1 MVGFAFLEVLRQ
13 GCLAVKKLTEMR
25 VQMLVKTDRKAK
37 GQPSVGR
44 DLIHAKALKLFRQNG
59 FHGTSMQDIA
69 EAVGILKGSL
79 YHHIENKDQ
88 LLSEVLEDYVA
99 QVHHRVREVFKSRLP
114 PRAKLSRMIMV
125 ELEVMAAHQDAI
137 VVWSGERGHLGNKL
151 ATLEERTRAVDD
163 MLRSVVRAG
172 VKAEIWSEVNE
183 RMACQ
188 AILGMLAYF
197 SAWYRPN
204 GTLSVQE
211 IAESFASYANRILT
225 KD

>member
-1 MVGFAFLEVLRQ
+1 MSL
-13 GCLAVKKLTEMR
+13 KTE
-25 VQMLVKTDRKAK
+25 RKSK
-37 GQPSVGR
+37 GQPPVDR
-44 DLIHAKALKLFRQNG
+44 DLIHAKALTLFRQNG

-88 LLSEVLEDYVA
+88 LLYEVLEDYVV
-99 QVHHRVREVFKSRLP
+99 QVHERVSEVFNSTLP
-114 PRAKLSRMIMV
+114 PRAKLSRMIVV

-137 VVWSGERGHLGNKL
+137 IVWSGERGRLGNKL
-151 ATLEERTRAVDD
+151 AKWEERTRAVDD

-172 VKAEIWSEVNE
+172 IKAETWSGVNE

-204 GTLSVQE
+204 GDMSVQE
-211 IAESFASYANRILT
+211 IGESFASYANRILT
-225 KD
+225 KE

>member
-1 MVGFAFLEVLRQ
+1 
-13 GCLAVKKLTEMR
+13 
-25 VQMLVKTDRKAK
+25 MLVKAERKTK
-37 GQPSVGR
+37 GQQTVGR

-99 QVHHRVREVFKSRLP
+99 QVHDRVREVFKSKLT

-172 VKAEIWSEVNE
+172 VKAGTWSEVNE

-204 GTLSVQE
+204 GEMSVQD
-211 IAESFASYANRILT
+211 IGESFASYADRILT
-225 KD
+225 KNHA

>member
-1 MVGFAFLEVLRQ
+1 MFGFAFIQILRQ
-13 GCLAVKKLTEMR
+13 GCCATKKRTRRESRMFA
-25 VQMLVKTDRKAK
+25 KTDRRSK
-37 GQPSVGR
+37 GQQSVGR

-69 EAVGILKGSL
+69 EEVGILKGSL

-99 QVHHRVREVFKSRLP
+99 QVHDRVREVFKSKLA
-114 PRAKLSRMIMV
+114 PRAKLSRIIMV

-151 ATLEERTRAVDD
+151 AKLEERTRAVDD

-172 VKAEIWSEVNE
+172 VKAGTWSEVNE

-204 GTLSVQE
+204 GELSVQE
-211 IAESFASYANRILT
+211 IGESFASYADRVLIGE
-225 KD
+225 